1 MRGKPGEGMVDLK
14 VYLGEQKALVDQALG
29 TYLPVSHGPA
39 AELVQAMR
47 YSLFAGGK
55 RLRPVLC
62 IAAARAVGG
71 EASHVLPVA
80 CALEMI
86 HTYSLIHDDLPAMD
100 DDDLRRGEPTSHK
113 MFGEG
118 MAILAGDALLTHAF
132 SLMASPELMEQ
143 VGPGR
148 ALQVIGLIAGAAGHQ
163 GMVGGQAMDIQS
175 EGKQVE
181 LSTVEFI
188 HTHKTADLIAASLTA
203 GALLGGGD
211 TTQVSAITAY
221 GRKIGLAFQIS
232 DDILDIEGDSALM
245 GKPSGSDQAKAK
257 VTYPGVLGLEVSR
270 NRQRE
275 LVESA
280 VDALASFDRRAEPL
294 RSIARYII
302 ERKK

>member
-1 MRGKPGEGMVDLK
+1 
-14 VYLGEQKALVDQALG
+14 
-29 TYLPVSHGPA
+29 
-39 AELVQAMR
+39 VQ
-47 YSLFAGGK
+47 
-55 RLRPVLC
+55 
-62 IAAARAVGG
+62 
-71 EASHVLPVA
+71 
-80 CALEMI
+80 
-86 HTYSLIHDDLPAMD
+86 
-100 DDDLRRGEPTSHK
+100 
-113 MFGEG
+113 
-118 MAILAGDALLTHAF
+118 
-132 SLMASPELMEQ
+132 
-143 VGPGR
+143 
-148 ALQVIGLIAGAAGHQ
+148 
-163 GMVGGQAMDIQS
+163 
-175 EGKQVE
+175 

-211 TTQVSAITAY
+211 TTQVSALTAY
-221 GRKIGLAFQIS
+221 GQKIGLAFQIS